1 MDTILSIVY
10 VMMSSSI
17 IEGDHDEKV
26 RTICSGNGQV
36 LYGVTM
42 YYGFMDDGSL
52 IVGVALK
59 YF

>member
-1 MDTILSIVY
+1 MDTILSITY

-17 IEGDHDEKV
+17 IKGDHDEKA

-36 LYGVTM
+36 LYGVAV

-52 IVGVALK
+52 IVGI
-59 YF
+59 FF